1 VPVIEEYRFGRLT
14 VDGEAHTK
22 DLIILPESVRA
33 NWWRRRGHEV
43 CVDDLE
49 EVLAASPEVVVVGT
63 GAYGA
68 VKVLDEARRALT
80 EAGAELIAEPTGA
93 AWQTFSR
100 LQAEGRRVVAALHL
114 TC

>member
-1 VPVIEEYRFGRLT
+1 MPVIQEYRFGRLT

-22 DLIILPESVRA
+22 DVIILPQSARA
-33 NWWRRRGHEV
+33 NWWRRSGHEV

-68 VKVLDEARRALT
+68 VKVLDEARRALD
-80 EAGAELIAEPTGA
+80 EAGAELIAERTGA
-93 AWQTFSR
+93 ACETFNR
-100 LQAEGRRVVAALHL
+100 LQAEGKRVVAALHL